1 MALMIRLA
9 TRADSVQWAEMLRD
23 SVGKDYG
30 AKEVYDP
37 AWCAAQVAG
46 SVDQE
51 TWVAEVSGRLEASV
65 SILKPS
71 VGNTN
76 PILYLGR
83 QLSRP
88 EGNPS
93 GAVEELLRKMVALGG
108 ESKRTIV
115 SLVSTLDRPAQ
126 ALHENLGFLCAGWQ
140 PFKHSLP
147 RRLGMLFYVRP
158 DGAALSRRLRIQEA
172 STHVAEIAVKVL
184 ERLHVRDP
192 IQVRESLSGY
202 PLQAEADLRE
212 TTLAEFE
219 AGRKQ
224 AQGANA
230 PPEVSSGYNIGLGHL
245 RVAAKESPRAF
256 LASRGNQPLAGVAY
270 FFDPLDRCVR
280 FPSAFAGDEA
290 SLGALLQ
297 KAIKTAQD
305 QFSPIYLE
313 IDILAN
319 ATRLLKTTEQLG
331 FVPVAYLPAFFST
344 NDAMVDVV
352 KMVKLN
358 MAYSSEPGEFTQ
370 HAREI
375 VELMDR
381 MFNDQKTGVAIIN
394 LLRALPIFNGL
405 GDGELRKISRLFT
418 QKLYRAGERI
428 FNKGDG
434 GEEAFIVMRG
444 QIDICLDEK
453 QEPLASVSNGK
464 IFGEQAFL
472 DGSPRTASAVA
483 SQPSILL
490 VVKRAAMNDLIQRE
504 PHLGMLIMRNIAI
517 DLSMKLRQANL
528 SIGAQKK

>member
-9 TRADSVQWAEMLRD
+9 TREDAVQWADMLHK

-30 AKEVYDP
+30 AKEIYDLE
-37 AWCAAQVAG
+37 WCAAQVAG
-46 SVDQE
+46 SPDQE
-51 TWVAEVSGRLEASV
+51 TWVSEVSGRLEASV

-71 VGNTN
+71 AGNTN

-83 QLSRP
+83 QLTRP
-88 EGNPS
+88 ESAQS
-93 GAVEELLRKMVALGG
+93 GSAEALLRKMVSLGVD
-108 ESKRTIV
+108 SRRTIV

-147 RRLGMLFYVRP
+147 RRLGMLFYVKP
-158 DGAALSRRLRIQEA
+158 DDFALGRRLKIHEA

-184 ERLHVRDP
+184 GRLHVRDP

-202 PLQAEADLRE
+202 PLQAEADVAE
-212 TTLAEFE
+212 TGLADFE
-219 AGRKQ
+219 SGRTQ
-224 AQGANA
+224 SQGANA
-230 PPEVSSGYNIGLGHL
+230 PPEVSSGYNIGVGHL
-245 RVAAKESPRAF
+245 RLARSEPPRAF
-256 LASRGNQPLAGVAY
+256 VASRGGRALAGVTY

-280 FPSAFAGDEA
+280 FPAAFASDEA
-290 SLGALLQ
+290 SLGALWQ
-297 KAIKTAQD
+297 RAIKTAQD
-305 QFSPIYLE
+305 QYNPIYLE
-313 IDILAN
+313 IDVLAN
-319 ATRLLKTTEQLG
+319 ATRLLKTAEQLG
-331 FVPVAYLPAFFST
+331 FVPVAYLPAFFSC

-358 MAYSSEPGEFTQ
+358 MAYASEAGEFTQ

-428 FNKGDG
+428 FNKGDV
-434 GEEAFIVMRG
+434 GEEAYIVMRG
-444 QIDICLDEK
+444 QIDICLEEK
-453 QEPLASVSNGK
+453 QDPIARVSNGK
-464 IFGEQAFL
+464 IFGELAFL
-472 DGSPRTASAVA
+472 DGAPRNALAVA

-490 VVKRAAMNDLIQRE
+490 VVRRAAMNDLIERE
-504 PHLGMLIMRNIAI
+504 PHLGMLVMRNIAI
-517 DLSMKLRQANL
+517 DLSTKLRQANL
-528 SIGAQKK
+528 SIAAQKK